1 LAPWCHFP
9 CRLDSSTLTDVLE
22 IAFRPDR
29 TSEVPMARQLA
40 DHVATLVASGRLAG
54 GSRLPASRE
63 AAIALGLSRKTV
75 SAAYQQL
82 AARGLAAGHVG
93 QGTYVLRA
101 RAAPAGALRA
111 ASARAPREFAW
122 GGLFARLPPAP
133 AAALALRRC
142 ERGGPSPYDFRG
154 GRIEPSSL
162 PLADL
167 RWAMGH
173 AFRSRAGLQTLAAHH
188 DPAGWPPLRREIARL
203 LVRRG
208 ISCDAREVAVVNGLQ
223 HAIDLTARV
232 LVEPGDAVVMEQ
244 PGYFGAALAFA
255 ARDADV
261 LGVEVDGEGLRT
273 DRLARVLR
281 LRRVKLV
288 YVTPATQSPTGVTMS
303 AARREALLALADEHQ
318 VPIFED
324 DYDNELRYA
333 GPVQPALKATDPAGQ
348 IVHAGTFSKVL
359 FPGLRVGYVVA
370 PRVLLQRLVA
380 ARAAS
385 DFGSGVVEQA
395 ALAGLLATGALDRHL
410 QRARRLYGRRMA
422 AMLASLRR
430 EMPAGTRWTE
440 PRGGHVVWL
449 TLPSG
454 VDADRLH
461 EAALALGVA
470 YARGEVFFADGGG
483 GEHLALSCAAVD
495 EPTIVKGVGR
505 LARALGEVASRGRP
519 QVGSRPAVRDR
530 PAGRRSNGTQRA
542 R

>member
-1 LAPWCHFP
+1 
-9 CRLDSSTLTDVLE
+9 VLE

-29 TSEVPMARQLA
+29 ASGIPMARQLA
-40 DHVATLVASGRLAG
+40 DHVAALVASGRLVG
-54 GSRLPASRE
+54 GSKLPASRE
-63 AAIALGLSRKTV
+63 AAVALGVSRKTV
-75 SAAYQQL
+75 AGAYQQL
-82 AARGLAAGHVG
+82 AARGLTAAHVG
-93 QGTYVLRA
+93 QGTFVLLGA
-101 RAAPAGALRA
+101 TALRA
-111 ASARAPREFAW
+111 APRAPAGRTPREFAW
-122 GGLFARLPPAP
+122 SGLLARVAPAP
-133 AAALALRRC
+133 AARSLRRS
-142 ERGGPSPYDFRG
+142 ELGGPFPYDFRG
-154 GRIEPSSL
+154 GRIEASAL

-167 RWAMGH
+167 RWAVAH
-173 AFRSRAGLQTLAAHH
+173 AFRSRTRLQALAAHH

-208 ISCDAREVAVVNGLQ
+208 ISCDPREVAVVNGLQ

-255 ARDADV
+255 ARGADI
-261 LGVEVDGEGLRT
+261 LGVDVDEEGLRT

-288 YVTPATQSPTGVTMS
+288 YVTPATQSPTAAAMS
-303 AARREALLALADEHQ
+303 PARREALLALADEHQ

-370 PRVLLQRLVA
+370 PRPLLERLVA

-395 ALAGLLATGALDRHL
+395 ALAALLATGALDRHL
-410 QRARRLYGRRMA
+410 QRARRLYARRLA
-422 AMLASLRR
+422 ALLASLRR
-430 EMPAGTRWTE
+430 EMPRGARWTE
-440 PRGGHVVWL
+440 PRSGHVVWL
-449 TLPSG
+449 TLPAG
-454 VDADRLH
+454 VDPDGLH
-461 EAALALGVA
+461 EAALARGVA
-470 YARGEVFFADGGG
+470 YGRGDVFFVDGRG
-483 GEHLALSCAAVD
+483 GEHLALAFTAVD
-495 EPTIVKGVGR
+495 EATIADGVARLGR
-505 LARALGEVASRGRP
+505 AIRDALSSSHPGGFR
-519 QVGSRPAVRDR
+519 RPAAGAGARS
-530 PAGRRSNGTQRA
+530 AGRRSDGAQRA

>member
-1 LAPWCHFP
+1 
-9 CRLDSSTLTDVLE
+9 
-22 IAFRPDR
+22 
-29 TSEVPMARQLA
+29 MARQLA
-40 DHVATLVASGRLAG
+40 DHVATLVTSGRLLG

-63 AAIALGLSRKTV
+63 AAIALGVSRKTV

-82 AARGLAAGHVG
+82 AARGLTAAHVG
-93 QGTYVLRA
+93 QGTFVLLGTPPPA
-101 RAAPAGALRA
+101 AAPRAAA
-111 ASARAPREFAW
+111 ARTPREFAW
-122 GGLFARLPPAP
+122 DGLLARVPPVP
-133 AAALALRRC
+133 LSLRRA

-154 GRIEPSSL
+154 GRIEASAL

-173 AFRSRAGLQTLAAHH
+173 AFRSRAGLQALASHH

-223 HAIDLTARV
+223 HAIDLAARV

-255 ARDADV
+255 ARGADV
-261 LGVEVDGEGLRT
+261 LGVDVDGEGLRT

-288 YVTPATQSPTGVTMS
+288 YVTPATQSPTGAMMS
-303 AARREALLALADEHQ
+303 PARREALLALADEHQ
-318 VPIFED
+318 VPILED

-370 PRVLLQRLVA
+370 PRVLLERLVA

-385 DFGSGVVEQA
+385 DFGSGVVQQA
-395 ALAGLLATGALDRHL
+395 ALASLLATGALDRHL

-422 AMLASLRR
+422 ALLAALGR
-430 EMPAGTRWTE
+430 EMPAGARWTE
-440 PRGGHVVWL
+440 PRSGHLVWL

-454 VDADRLH
+454 VDGDRVH
-461 EAALALGVA
+461 QAALALGVA
-470 YARGEVFFADGGG
+470 YTRGEVFFADGRG
-483 GEHLALSCAAVD
+483 GEHIALACAAVD
-495 EPTIVKGVGR
+495 EATIAKGVAR
-505 LARALGEVASRGRP
+505 LARAIREVASSGHPAGVR
-519 QVGSRPAVRDR
+519 RPA
-530 PAGRRSNGTQRA
+530 AGERLARRRSDGTQRA
-542 R
+542 G